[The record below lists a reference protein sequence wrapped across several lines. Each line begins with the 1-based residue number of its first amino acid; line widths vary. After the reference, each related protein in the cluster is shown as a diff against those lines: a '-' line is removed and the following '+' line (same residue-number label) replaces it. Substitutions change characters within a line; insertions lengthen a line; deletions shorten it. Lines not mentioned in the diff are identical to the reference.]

1 MKIVKLFIAIIA
13 ALIFAS
19 CSEDIETGDTRFVA
33 KRFVAQTEKANESA
47 GSRTQT
53 VDDGKKVVWSSGD
66 KISVIS
72 TVEPSSGFKEFT
84 LNSGAGSDDAEFV
97 HATGFSNT
105 EIQPYVAVYGTGTL
119 TYDDSKVSG
128 IVVPQA
134 QKAVSNGFDPH
145 AAPMTA
151 YTTSDKV
158 NFKHICSFIKVTID
172 AGLASQHVKHIT
184 FKARNGEF
192 VSGVLENVQVG
203 TDGIATYSVKEGTG
217 HKTAYLEN
225 GGNDIPAGTYYI
237 AVLPGTL
244 ANGFDIKF
252 EAQDLVYMNRTQSGI
267 KITVR
272 QKIHSLG
279 TFTETTTWT
288 DTYRPEVLYSGE
300 FSVSA
305 TQKVYFSSGNLQAV
319 MSGTNTVG
327 KWQLAQ
333 QQYEYIG
340 TTSHNSNSGNADR
353 TNAGAGKIVSLF
365 SFTDPAKGYTGAK
378 SYGIWSANTAANCVS
393 AAGNT
398 SCDWGKAYTDNA
410 ESDYDWRVPSS
421 EEWTYLLAGGRQ
433 DYCSSVC
440 MLHIGTQDIRG
451 LIIYPNGFGDAQF
464 AQAGFTLDKST
475 TQTKSGIIHYKISG
489 TEFTNQY
496 VAFNAAANSGSFLS
510 GDNFIIGETDWK
522 NLEKLGCMFMP
533 QEGYVNNYSYSS
545 ENLAGYY
552 HCSDG
557 AQSETQV
564 YRVNF
569 TRGVLTTNVG
579 AGQVMAQY
587 GMSIRLIANKNE

>member
-53 VDDGKKVVWSSGD
+53 LSDGKGVVWSAGD
-66 KISVIS
+66 KIRVIS
-72 TVEPSSGFKEFT
+72 TAAPDGFKEFT
-84 LNSGAGSDDAEFV
+84 LTSGAGTDGAVFDGAVFSDA
-97 HATGFSNT
+97 

-119 TYDDSKVSG
+119 TYDDAKVNG

-203 TDGIATYSVKEGTG
+203 KDGIATYSVKEGTG

-252 EAQDLVYMNRTQSGI
+252 EAQDLVYMNRTQSGS
-267 KITVR
+267 KTTVR

-300 FSVSA
+300 FSVSG

-319 MSGTNTVG
+319 MSAPNTVA

-340 TTSHNSNSGNADR
+340 TTTHNPNSGNADR

-365 SFTDPAKGYTGAK
+365 SFTDPAEEYTGAK
-378 SYGIWSANTAANCVS
+378 YYGIWNATRDDCVS
-393 AAGNT
+393 AADNK
-398 SCDWGKAYTDNA
+398 SCNWGKAYTDNA

-421 EEWTYLLAGGRQ
+421 TEWTYLLAGGRQ

-440 MLHIGTQDIRG
+440 MLRIGTQDIRG
-451 LIIYPNGFGDAQF
+451 LIIYPNGFDDSKF
-464 AQAGFTLDKST
+464 AEAGFTIDKGA
-475 TQTKSGIIHYKISG
+475 TQTKNSIIHYKISG
-489 TEFTNQY
+489 TEFSDQY
-496 VAFNAAANSGSFLS
+496 VAFNAAANSGTFFS
-510 GDNFIIGETDWK
+510 GDEFKIGETDWK

-533 QEGYVNNYSYSS
+533 QEGYVNGKSYSS
-545 ENLAGYY
+545 ENFAGYY
-552 HCSDG
+552 QCSDG
-557 AQSETQV
+557 AKSTTQV
-564 YRVNF
+564 YRVTF
-569 TRGVLTTNVG
+569 SRGALTTNI
-579 AGQVMAQY
+579 ASGQVMAQY